1 MSDEKN
7 KRLLKKI
14 FGYYP
19 VFDPDTMKK
28 IPPKTP
34 EEKIDS
40 HFSYLDDEKRK
51 LIKAVISD
59 PEKVLERAKNLE
71 KIINIRVKQSA
82 KGEEYEDVEWFEII
96 NDSLYVYISN
106 DTILDSIILLSKIPS
121 VPFSDTGVIV
131 DEILNDDYSVMDM
144 SVAKFEKL
152 IQYLNKD
159 QRDLLA
165 IYLDAMIKAYYEY
178 YDSLN
183 N

>member
-19 VFDPDTMKK
+19 VFDPKTMKK

-40 HFSYLDDEKRK
+40 HFSYLDVKRRNS
-51 LIKAVISD
+51 IKAKISD

-71 KIINIRVKQSA
+71 KMIGIRVKHTGA
-82 KGEEYEDVEWFEII
+82 CNEYEAVEWFRII
-96 NDSLYVYISN
+96 NDCLFVYISN

-121 VPFSDTGVIV
+121 LPFSDADVIF
-131 DEILNDDYSVMDM
+131 DEILNDDYLVMDM

-159 QRDLLA
+159 QRDLLV

-178 YDSLN
+178 YNSLN

>member
-7 KRLLKKI
+7 KRLLKNI

-19 VFDPDTMKK
+19 VFDPKTKKK

-34 EEKIDS
+34 DEKIDS

-51 LIKAVISD
+51 SLKAMISD
-59 PEKVLERAKNLE
+59 PEKVLERVKNLE
-71 KIINIRVKQSA
+71 KIIKIRVKQTG
-82 KGEEYEDVEWFEII
+82 KGEEYEEVEWFGII

-106 DTILDSIILLSKIPS
+106 DTIEDSIILLSKIPS
-121 VPFSDTGVIV
+121 VPFADAGVID
-131 DEILNDDYSVMDM
+131 DEILNEDYLVMDM
-144 SVAKFEKL
+144 SIAKFEKL

-159 QRDLLA
+159 QRDLLV

>member
-1 MSDEKN
+1 M
-7 KRLLKKI
+7 
-14 FGYYP
+14 
-19 VFDPDTMKK
+19 
-28 IPPKTP
+28 
-34 EEKIDS
+34 
-40 HFSYLDDEKRK
+40 
-51 LIKAVISD
+51 
-59 PEKVLERAKNLE
+59 ERA
-71 KIINIRVKQSA
+71 IRKRIAQIYTKQ
-82 KGEEYEDVEWFEII
+82 KGEEYEEVEWFGII

-121 VPFSDTGVIV
+121 VPFSDAGVID
-131 DEILNDDYSVMDM
+131 DEILNEDYLVMDM

-159 QRDLLA
+159 QRDLLV